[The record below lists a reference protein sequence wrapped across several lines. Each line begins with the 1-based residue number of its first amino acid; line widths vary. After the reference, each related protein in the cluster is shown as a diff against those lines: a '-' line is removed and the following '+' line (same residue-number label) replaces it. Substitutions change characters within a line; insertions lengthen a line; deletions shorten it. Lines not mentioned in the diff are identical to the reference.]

1 MVLLAAECPLSCG
14 GQDKGQEQ
22 GQSFMCVVE
31 DRSGKLTEDGVME
44 ASKFY
49 TWLLE
54 ISTKQSKSHTHPN
67 STLQW

>member
-1 MVLLAAECPLSCG
+1 
-14 GQDKGQEQ
+14 
-22 GQSFMCVVE
+22 MCVVE